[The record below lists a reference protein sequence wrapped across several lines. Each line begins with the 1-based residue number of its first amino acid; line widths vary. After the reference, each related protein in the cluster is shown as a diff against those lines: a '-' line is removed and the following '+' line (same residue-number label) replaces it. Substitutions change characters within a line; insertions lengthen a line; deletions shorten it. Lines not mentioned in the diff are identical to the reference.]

1 MMKKILILL
10 IAVISFSCGGKKNE
24 DTQALQSPKKDS
36 IELRTDQINLAE
48 IRTGKI
54 EKRLV
59 SETVNC
65 TGTIEVPPNN
75 QATVTAPLGGY
86 VKNVLYVIGN
96 YVKKGALL
104 AVLED
109 PEYIKLQEQFLEA
122 KNQIAYYKEEYKRQG
137 ELAIENAASL
147 KKMQLAQSDYGT
159 VEAKYMALKAQLEF
173 MGINP
178 DSLYVDGITSSL
190 NIYAPISGYITE
202 MNANLGKYVSAR
214 DMLFQVINKTHLHL
228 HLKVFEKDIHKIK
241 PGQKIRF
248 TTFYDTSREYT
259 GEVYTLGQM
268 VDEQQHVVDVHG
280 HIDGNEDMF
289 IQGLFV
295 NARIELSGDSVYT
308 LPSDAVIR
316 SDQGNFI
323 FEKTGNMFRKVMVNT
338 GTSMEEFMEIKNVP
352 DSLLQADIVTT
363 GAYYLNAELEKQE

>member
-1 MMKKILILL
+1 MKKILILI
-10 IAVISFSCGGKKNE
+10 IAISAFSCGKNKNTDPQVQQE
-24 DTQALQSPKKDS
+24 PMKNS

-48 IRTGKI
+48 IKTGKI

-75 QATVTAPLGGY
+75 KATVIAPMGGY
-86 VKNVLYVIGN
+86 VKRTFFVTGN

-109 PEYIKLQEQFLEA
+109 PEYINLQEQFLEA
-122 KNQIAYYKEEYKRQG
+122 KNQIAYYKEDFKRQG

-147 KKMQLAQSDYGT
+147 KKMQLAQADYGT
-159 VEAKYMALKAQLEF
+159 IEARYMALKAKLEF
-173 MGINP
+173 MGIDP
-178 DSLYVDGITSSL
+178 DSLYADGITSTL

-214 DMLFQVINKTHLHL
+214 DMLYQVINKEHLHL
-228 HLKVFEKDIHKIK
+228 HLKVFEKDIHKIR
-241 PGQKIRF
+241 PGQKIHF
-248 TTFYDTSREYT
+248 TTFYNPDHDYT

-268 VDEQQHVVDVHG
+268 VDEEQHVVDVHG
-280 HIDGNEDMF
+280 HIDGREDIF

-295 NARIELSGDSVYT
+295 NAKIILDKDSVYA
-308 LPSDAVIR
+308 LPSDAVIKSNAENFVFER
-316 SDQGNFI
+316 VGNL
-323 FEKTGNMFRKVMVNT
+323 FRKTPVNI
-338 GTSMEEFMEIKNVP
+338 GSSMEEYMEIKNVS
-352 DSLLQADIVTT
+352 DSLLRADIVVA